1 MLKLDK
7 APDDELRGRIE
18 ARPGLYMPLDEV
30 KDQPVFLIR
39 QVIAAGRGDGLVID
53 RQSQD
58 GRRHQLRRAHRHT
71 SVVAQMLEAN
81 PELTPQQV
89 KLILVQTARRLP
101 NVEVDK
107 QGWSALEPQSA
118 VQRALE
124 LRQKPKVDATKLWL

>member
-1 MLKLDK
+1 MVDGTSFA
-7 APDDELRGRIE
+7 API
-18 ARPGLYMPLDEV
+18 V
-30 KDQPVFLIR
+30 
-39 QVIAAGRGDGLVID
+39 
-53 RQSQD
+53 
-58 GRRHQLRRAHRHT
+58 T